1 MTSWR
6 NRFFGCRVARAR
18 RKAIRI
24 FNGRPRRFSIDFSA
38 PRQTTDRRGR
48 RRFSQTC
55 PFGFSRLAGER
66 AREAARRVAG
76 WARWLVWRGL
86 AKQAP
91 CADSGPQRRGRRR
104 RGRDRC
110 AASPSLPSPCSLPF
124 SPFPFYFPPS
134 PLRGQRRFAPKNRAG
149 RSSVRCAQAARPDRF
164 SWRRP
169 RFCRFAQ
176 AAWAPPSRAK
186 AGQTKNGR
194 LARWRQPAVTG
205 SSDAGAGV
213 SWRSSW
219 PLPRLRFPSLS
230 LLVPPA
236 GGGGPRTG
244 SRS

>member
-1 MTSWR
+1 M
-6 NRFFGCRVARAR
+6 VAQGAFRL
-18 RKAIRI
+18 I
-24 FNGRPRRFSIDFSA
+24 FPRPGKQRTGEGAGAFRGPALIVSPAWPGNGRGK
-38 PRQTTDRRGR
+38 RG
-48 RRFSQTC
+48 
-55 PFGFSRLAGER
+55 GAGR
-66 AREAARRVAG
+66 
-76 WARWLVWRGL
+76 ARWLVWRGL

-91 CADSGPQRRGRRR
+91 CADSRPQRRGRRQ
-104 RGRDRC
+104 RGPDRC
-110 AASPSLPSPCSLPF
+110 AASPTLPSPCSLPF
-124 SPFPFYFPPS
+124 SPFPFYFSPS
-134 PLRGQRRFAPKNRAG
+134 PLRGLRRFAPKNRAG
-149 RSSVRCAQAARPDRF
+149 RSSVRCAQAASPDRF

-169 RFCRFAQ
+169 RFCRFAP
-176 AAWAPPSRAK
+176 AAWAAPSRAK

-230 LLVPPA
+230 PLVPLA

>member
-18 RKAIRI
+18 RKAIRT

-55 PFGFSRLAGER
+55 PDCFSRLAGER

-76 WARWLVWRGL
+76 RARWLVWRGL
-86 AKQAP
+86 AKQAS
-91 CADSGPQRRGRRR
+91 CADSGPQRRGRRQ

-110 AASPSLPSPCSLPF
+110 AASPSLPSPCSLPL
-124 SPFPFYFPPS
+124 FPPLS
-134 PLRGQRRFAPKNRAG
+134 IFPHPRCGGLAVSRQNRAG
-149 RSSVRCAQAARPDRF
+149 RSSVRCAQAASPDRF

-230 LLVPPA
+230 PLVLPA